1 MKQWNLIFLRRAPAL
16 NYLFDF
22 IFIGKNFP
30 AKIFHITFLMM
41 PFDAYKQYL
50 SLKNHFTKEKYDY
63 HKYCGKS
70 RATVQSF
77 YKRKDR
83 FWFEK
88 LARGKDDKEVIE
100 FFVSNFITCTDPSK
114 LWIGEMMREGE
125 GRYTTWKKRNQSLS
139 YIFKEELECILANQD
154 LDTAFASKNGHP
166 TILKKYLGGDISIET
181 LVILDKI
188 LDFRRNFDAKLNDP
202 VWQTVSLRMKKY
214 SPFLNIDV
222 FRYKKIVKEIVL
234 GK

>member
-1 MKQWNLIFLRRAPAL
+1 
-16 NYLFDF
+16 
-22 IFIGKNFP
+22 
-30 AKIFHITFLMM
+30 MM

-88 LARGKDDKEVIE
+88 LARNKSDQEVVE

-114 LWIGEMMREGE
+114 LWIGEMIREGE
-125 GRYTTWKKRNQSLS
+125 GRYTDWKKRTQSLS
-139 YIFKEELECILANQD
+139 YLFREEVERL
-154 LDTAFASKNGHP
+154 FADNNFDCMFAKDGSRHP
-166 TILKKYLGGDISIET
+166 EILKSYLRGEVSIET
-181 LVILDKI
+181 MVILDKI
-188 LDFRRNFDAKLNDP
+188 LGFRQDFNKHLSDP
-202 VWQTVSLRMKKY
+202 VWETVSMRIKKY
-214 SPFLNIDV
+214 SSFLHIDV
-222 FRYKKIVKEIVL
+222 FRYKKILKEIVL
-234 GK
+234 GSVK

>member
-1 MKQWNLIFLRRAPAL
+1 
-16 NYLFDF
+16 
-22 IFIGKNFP
+22 
-30 AKIFHITFLMM
+30 MM

-88 LARGKDDKEVIE
+88 LARNKSDQEVVE

-114 LWIGEMMREGE
+114 LWIGEMIREGE
-125 GRYTTWKKRNQSLS
+125 DRYTDWKKRTQSLS
-139 YIFKEELECILANQD
+139 YIFKEEVENIFD
-154 LDTAFASKNGHP
+154 SKDIDKVFVSKKGHP
-166 TILKKYLGGDISIET
+166 LILKSYLSGDTSIET
-181 LVILDKI
+181 MVILDKI
-188 LDFRRNFDAKLNDP
+188 FGFRQEFDKNIQDP
-202 VWQTVSLRMKKY
+202 VWETVSLRMRKY
-214 SPFLNIDV
+214 SPFLHIDV
-222 FRYKKIVKEIVL
+222 FRYKKVLKNVVL
-234 GK
+234 GEK

>member
-1 MKQWNLIFLRRAPAL
+1 
-16 NYLFDF
+16 
-22 IFIGKNFP
+22 
-30 AKIFHITFLMM
+30 MM
-41 PFDAYKQYL
+41 PFDAYRCYL

-88 LARGKDDKEVIE
+88 LARQKDDKEVVD

-114 LWIGEMMREGE
+114 LWIGEMIREGE
-125 GRYTTWKKRNQSLS
+125 GRYTSWKKRNQSLS
-139 YIFKEELECILANQD
+139 YVFKEEIEKVLANST
-154 LDTAFASKNGHP
+154 LDSIFARVSGHP
-166 TILKKYLGGDISIET
+166 TILKKYLAGDLSIET

-188 LDFRRNFDAKLNDP
+188 LGFRSNFDKRLQDP
-202 VWQTVSLRMKKY
+202 VWESVSMRMRKY

-222 FRYKKIVKEIVL
+222 FRYKKILKEVVY
-234 GK
+234 GT